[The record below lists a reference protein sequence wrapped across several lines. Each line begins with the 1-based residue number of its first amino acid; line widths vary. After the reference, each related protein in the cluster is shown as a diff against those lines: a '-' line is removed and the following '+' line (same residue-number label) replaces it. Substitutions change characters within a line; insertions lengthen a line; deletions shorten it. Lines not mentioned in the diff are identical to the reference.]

1 MHSSVPLCNQCAG
14 ANPCKFIAA
23 RWNNFMRGPGSQKF
37 SSFIP
42 IFSWLDEEGSA
53 AVPGGLRFPEYQAS
67 APCWVGPITASL
79 RKRGPQME
87 YSGVPVSQG
96 GLDRFCL
103 VWISLLMACRSSPR
117 TGARCTVTSSLLIC
131 AEFIQVALFPFD
143 RE

>member
-1 MHSSVPLCNQCAG
+1 
-14 ANPCKFIAA
+14 
-23 RWNNFMRGPGSQKF
+23 MRGPGSQKF
-37 SSFIP
+37 SSFIR

-96 GLDRFCL
+96 GVGQVSSGLDFSANGVQIVTKDRCQVHSDQFFVDL
-103 VWISLLMACRSSPR
+103 RGVYSGRIVSL
-117 TGARCTVTSSLLIC
+117 
-131 AEFIQVALFPFD
+131 
-143 RE
+143 

>member
-1 MHSSVPLCNQCAG
+1 
-14 ANPCKFIAA
+14 
-23 RWNNFMRGPGSQKF
+23 MRGPGSQKF

-96 GLDRFCL
+96 GVGQVSSGLDFSANGVQIVTKDR
-103 VWISLLMACRSSPR
+103 
-117 TGARCTVTSSLLIC
+117 ARCTVTSSLLIC